1 MKKILILSL
10 ALLIGVPSF
19 AEKRKKSKKGN
30 STDIAADVAKV
41 KRALKYADYQTAVSK
56 LYDVIEKEGEG
67 STYIDSL
74 AYLYFSTGRYTS
86 CALVSKE
93 LLEKDPSKTNI
104 LELEAVSLS
113 KMGSTVEAIDAYQKL
128 VAKTNNIN
136 HYYELAL
143 LQYSIKRLAEA
154 AASIKQAESLK
165 AGENDFVNIPVGK
178 NQVQKVPLMAAIYNL
193 HGLIAYDLDKTNTEI
208 PKGAFQKALEIF
220 PDFVLAKN
228 NLKAMDQGT
237 DDKAPESATP
247 PVKEKK

>member
-1 MKKILILSL
+1 MKKILFLSL
-10 ALLIGVPSF
+10 ALLIAFSSF
-19 AEKRKKSKKGN
+19 AEKRKKSKKAN
-30 STDIAADVAKV
+30 TTDISTDVAEV
-41 KRALKYADYQTAVSK
+41 KKALQYADYQTAITK
-56 LYDVIEKEGEG
+56 LYDVIEKDGPE

-74 AYLYFSTGRYTS
+74 AYLYFSTGRFAS

-93 LLEKDPSKTNI
+93 LLEKNPEKTNI
-104 LELEAVSLS
+104 LELQAVSLS
-113 KMGSTVEAIDAYQKL
+113 KLGSTIEAIDAYQKL

-165 AGENDFVNIPVGK
+165 AGENDFVNIALDK

-193 HGLIAYDLDKTNTEI
+193 HGLIAYDLDKTNTET
-208 PKGAFQKALEIF
+208 PKKAFQKAVELF

-228 NLKAMDQGT
+228 NLKAMDQEKKE
-237 DDKAPESATP
+237 DASSTP
-247 PVKEKK
+247 PPEKEKK